1 MEMSVRTAQNKLS
14 DAIERVAHAG
24 ERVVFTRNSKRVAA
38 LVSIEDL
45 RALQRLEDEADV
57 KAAQKARKEKGSVPL
72 AKIKARL
79 GMK

>member
-14 DAIERVAHAG
+14 DAIERVARAG

-45 RALQRLEDEADV
+45 KALQRLEDEADV
-57 KAAQKARKEKGSVPL
+57 RAARKARKEKGSVPL